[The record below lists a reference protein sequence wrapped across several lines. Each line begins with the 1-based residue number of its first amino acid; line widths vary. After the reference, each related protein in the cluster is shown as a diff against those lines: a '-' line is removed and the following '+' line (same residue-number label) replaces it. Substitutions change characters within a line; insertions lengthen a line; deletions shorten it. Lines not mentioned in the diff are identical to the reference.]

1 MHLKDIYDQVEW
13 YTTVIPTLIRKRQ
26 GDHKFKGQ
34 WGYKEKPYQKAI
46 YTLVTK
52 PNLYTSYSFFC
63 FSFKTNRNL

>member
-52 PNLYTSYSFFC
+52 MQKSYIYIYMYTSYY
-63 FSFKTNRNL
+63 